1 MNRSYRDY
9 CRRHGAEMLQRK
21 PPSFAPTLSG
31 EELAEVY
38 RTVKTT
44 DLDILRDAA
53 VQMFPERFREQPPQL
68 YAHAGGGTA
77 FRHNGVVTRPEC
89 TIGAVPMNQIGI
101 MPDGM
106 AYPY

>member
-1 MNRSYRDY
+1 MLH
-9 CRRHGAEMLQRK
+9 RR
-21 PPSFAPTLSG
+21 PPDFDPTLSG

-38 RTVKTT
+38 HAAKTT
-44 DLDILRDAA
+44 DLDILRDTA

-68 YAHAGGGTA
+68 YSHAGGGTA
-77 FRHNGVVTRPEC
+77 FRHHGAVTRPER
-89 TIGAVPMNQIGI
+89 TIGAAPMNQIGI

>member
-1 MNRSYRDY
+1 
-9 CRRHGAEMLQRK
+9 MLHRQ
-21 PPSFAPTLSG
+21 PPNFAPTLSG

-38 RTVKTT
+38 RAAKTT

-53 VQMFPERFREQPPQL
+53 VQMFPERFREEPPQL

-77 FRHNGVVTRPEC
+77 FRHNGVVARPEC
-89 TIGAVPMNQIGI
+89 TIGATPMHEIGI

>member
-1 MNRSYRDY
+1 MNRSYRGY
-9 CRRHGAEMLQRK
+9 CRRHGAEMLHRQ
-21 PPSFAPTLSG
+21 PPNFAPTLSG

-38 RTVKTT
+38 RAAKTT

-53 VQMFPERFREQPPQL
+53 VQMFPERFRDGPPQM

-77 FRHNGVVTRPEC
+77 FRHHGVVTKPER
-89 TIGAVPMNQIGI
+89 TIGAVHMNQIGI